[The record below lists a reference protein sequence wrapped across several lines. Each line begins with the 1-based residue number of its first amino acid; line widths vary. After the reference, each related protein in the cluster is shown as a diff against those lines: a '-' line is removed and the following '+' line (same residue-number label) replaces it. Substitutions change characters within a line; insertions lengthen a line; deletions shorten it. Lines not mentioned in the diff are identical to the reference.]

1 MSNTSVGGFAGFALG
16 AGFIAA
22 FNPCGFA
29 MMPAYLSYFLGF
41 DADQKP
47 TQAQSILRGLKVGLT
62 LCAGFML
69 IFGVV
74 GLLGVTVLDQ
84 GVLGGWTAWVTFG
97 LGILLG
103 ILGLAMLTG
112 FQLKINL
119 PRFQK
124 GGDTRKLTSIF
135 LFGVSYAIVSL
146 ACTLPI
152 FFSTVVLAFTSR
164 NFGEGLLFFLAYG
177 AGLSIVILVL
187 TLGMALA
194 RNEIVGGMRR
204 LLPHINRISG
214 VFLVLVGAFLAV
226 YGWWEVQV
234 LRGEF
239 PNNPLVDLSG
249 ELQTSLSNW
258 ARAARQSR
266 LAVAGLFIMAGVI
279 LWALRTDWKP
289 RTRKIVLGAFLLT
302 WVLIE
307 SIAYRGDL
315 FVLPVLRT
323 IADVPFRIGNWFA
336 DPLRWSTLFEVLTAI
351 FVGFIIYWRVKK
363 RLERKKADKP
373 PEEERVLTPRQPLS
387 THQATLSKKRTS

>member
-1 MSNTSVGGFAGFALG
+1 MNNTSVGGFAGFALA

-47 TQAQSILRGLKVGLT
+47 SQAQNILRGLKVGLT
-62 LCAGFML
+62 LCAGFL
-69 IFGVV
+69 LVFGVV
-74 GLLGVTVLDQ
+74 GLLAATVLDR
-84 GVLGGWTAWVTFG
+84 GALGGWTAWVTFG
-97 LGILLG
+97 LGIALG
-103 ILGLAMLTG
+103 ILGLAMLIG

-146 ACTLPI
+146 GCTLPI
-152 FFSTVVLAFTSR
+152 FFGTVVLAFTSR

-177 AGLSIVILVL
+177 GGLSIVILVL

-226 YGWWEVQV
+226 YGWWEVLV
-234 LRGEF
+234 FRGELT
-239 PNNPLVDLSG
+239 NNFLVDLSG
-249 ELQTSLSNW
+249 ELQMSLTNW
-258 ARAARQSR
+258 ANAAAPSR
-266 LAVAGLFIMAGVI
+266 LAVASLFIMAGVI

-289 RTRKIVLGAFLLT
+289 ITRKIVLGAFLLT

-307 SIAYRGDL
+307 IIAYRWDL

-351 FVGFIIYWRVKK
+351 FVGFIIYWRIKK
-363 RLERKKADKP
+363 RLERKKADMP
-373 PEEERVLTPRQPLS
+373 PEEERLPPRQTLS
-387 THQATLSKKRTS
+387 TPQTTLSEKRTS